1 MPWVVPIGKTPRR
14 TCMCWQCEQFRLYCA
29 TLKANAPAQMVTEEH
44 PLASGSAVLVLNY
57 LLCQKTVDPHAVG
70 RTTSMMSMNET
81 PVA

>member
-44 PLASGSAVLVLNY
+44 PLAGDSSPLT
-57 LLCQKTVDPHAVG
+57 QTAVG
-70 RTTSMMSMNET
+70 SGRQRRSGA
-81 PVA
+81 VDL